1 MWCKVFLTE
10 NIFQTLQPKPMNL
23 KPLNLFTY
31 KKKLKCFTDKIR
43 TDALYNFL
51 GTRSLHFLFY
61 TIDCNT

>member
-1 MWCKVFLTE
+1 
-10 NIFQTLQPKPMNL
+10 MNL
-23 KPLNLFTY
+23 KPLNLSTY
-31 KKKLKCFTDKIR
+31 KKKLKCFTDEIR